1 MAQATLDES
10 ILDRP
15 ARLAGRLRIQPD
27 SGPGYACAVLLIVA
41 GLVLRLLFVRSMSF
55 SAVTF
60 APLVILA
67 ALFFGARP
75 GLVALL
81 LADVFMARVFFPH
94 DPNVA
99 DATSAATRLALFTVS
114 IGLIC
119 LLVARLRAAQRQF
132 AEVAG
137 RLRHLLADAHLG
149 FAELDATGLVLQAN
163 AAFSAT
169 TGYRVRQRMAGGDRL
184 EEGDTEVVGAD
195 GSPVP
200 VHLHRI
206 SIGSGGAEQRW
217 LLIDDL
223 RERRATDARLGR
235 LLCEQRAVIENPQI
249 GIGLQKG
256 SRIVWANRALAGM
269 FGYTVDEL
277 TRMTSTELYWS
288 RQARDLTV
296 RDAAQV
302 CGRGEVYH
310 GLIKGRRKDGSACW
324 VEFTVAYVGDPA
336 ANEWIVTATDVSERR
351 RIDREVIDAA
361 NRERAKLGYDLH
373 DGLGQ
378 ELTGMSLLVG
388 GIADL
393 VRRGEPVRLAQ
404 IERLEAVAARA
415 TATCRGIAR
424 GLSPIGDLGTS
435 IVSAMAD
442 FVAVQVETYG
452 LDVRFVPALHAPL
465 RLSSDSQDQLFRIAQ
480 EAVSNA
486 RRHADAKAIVIGLEV
501 ETDTV
506 RLTITDDGRGLGAD
520 ARQGS
525 GLGLKVMR
533 RRAERIGGSL
543 LVAPGAAGGTVVT
556 CQCFQAL

>member
-1 MAQATLDES
+1 MAQATIDEP
-10 ILDRP
+10 ILDSP
-15 ARLAGRLRIQPD
+15 PRLAGWLRVQPD
-27 SGPGYACAVLLIVA
+27 SWQGYACAILLIVG
-41 GLVLRLLFVRSMSF
+41 GLAVRLLLVRSMSF
-55 SAVTF
+55 PALTF

-67 ALFFGARP
+67 ALFFGPRP

-81 LADVFMARVFFPH
+81 LADVFIARVFFRH
-94 DPNVA
+94 DPNVT
-99 DATSAATRLALFTVS
+99 DATTAATRLAVFTAS
-114 IGLIC
+114 IGLVC

-132 AEVAG
+132 AALEDQ
-137 RLRHLLADAHLG
+137 LRRLLADAHLG

-163 AAFSAT
+163 AAFSAI
-169 TGYRVRQRMAGGDRL
+169 TGYRVQQRMAGGSRL
-184 EEGDTEVVGAD
+184 EEGDTEVVNAD
-195 GSPVP
+195 GRLVP

-206 SIGSGGAEQRW
+206 IVGSRDAEQRW
-217 LLIDDL
+217 LMIDDL

-249 GIGLQKG
+249 GIGLQKR
-256 SRIVWANRALAGM
+256 SRIVWANRALADM
-269 FGYTVDEL
+269 FGYTVEEL

-302 CGRGEVYH
+302 CSRGEVYH
-310 GLIKGRRKDGSACW
+310 GLIKGRRKDGSSCW
-324 VEFTVAYVGDPA
+324 VEITSACVADPA

-378 ELTGMSLLVG
+378 ELTGLSLLVG
-388 GIADL
+388 GVADL
-393 VRRGEPVRLAQ
+393 VRRGEPVQLAQ

-424 GLSPIGDLGTS
+424 GLSPLGDLGTS

-452 LDVRFVPALHAPL
+452 LDVRFEPALHAPL

-486 RRHADAKAIVIGLEV
+486 RRHADASKIVIGLEV
-501 ETDTV
+501 ETDSV
-506 RLTITDDGRGLGAD
+506 RLTIRDDGRGLGAD
-520 ARQGS
+520 ARKGS